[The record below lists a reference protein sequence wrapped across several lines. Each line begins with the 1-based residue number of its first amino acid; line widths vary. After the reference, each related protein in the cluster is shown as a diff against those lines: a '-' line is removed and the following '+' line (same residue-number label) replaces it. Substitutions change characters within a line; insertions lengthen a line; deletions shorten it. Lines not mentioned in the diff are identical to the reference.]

1 MAIKSAYELAMERM
15 GGQPDKKLTE
25 QQKTQIAEVNRIYTA
40 KIAEREL
47 ELKPKIAA
55 ARAAGK
61 PEDAEKLEETLR
73 SEIAKLR
80 AKLEAEKEAVRQA
93 KAK

>member
-15 GGQPDKKLTE
+15 GGQPGKKLTD
-25 QQKTQIAEVNRIYTA
+25 QQKAQLAELDRVYTA

-47 ELKPKIAA
+47 ELNPRISA
-55 ARAAGK
+55 ARTAGK
-61 PEDAEKLEETLR
+61 PEDVEKLEETLR

-80 AKLEAEKEAVRQA
+80 AKLEEQKDKVRLG
-93 KAK
+93 K